1 MGLHRYT
8 RRAAGREL
16 FLILVAAIWW
26 IPFWFLVTI
35 SLKPDLEALQSPLS
49 LPHEIHL
56 ANFSTAWRQASL
68 GRALLSS
75 LLITSGSVI
84 ALVAIGSICAY
95 SIARRPGKLSGALY
109 LLFVLGIIL
118 PFQLGL
124 VPTYAALR
132 HLHLVG
138 SYLGIILLYT
148 GIWMPFSVFLY
159 TGFVRALPKEYEEAS
174 RVDGASTLR
183 TFRRVVFP
191 LLRPVTGTVAI
202 FTGLIVWND
211 FFLSLIFL
219 NGTNRIPLPVA
230 VYTFVGSFASRWN
243 LIFAAVIV
251 SLLPIL
257 TFFLV
262 AQRQLIRGFTGGIK
276 S

>member
-1 MGLHRYT
+1 MGLNRYT
-8 RRAAGREL
+8 RRAFVREL
-16 FLILVAAIWW
+16 TLLVIVAVWW
-26 IPFWFLVTI
+26 IPFYFLVI
-35 SLKPDLEALQSPLS
+35 VSLKPDLEALQSPLS
-49 LPHEIHL
+49 FPKEIDL
-56 ANFSTAWRQASL
+56 GNFSTAWHDAAL
-68 GRALLSS
+68 GRS
-75 LLITSGSVI
+75 LVNSLIITGGSVL
-84 ALVAIGSICAY
+84 ALIAIGSICAY
-95 SIARRPGKLSGALY
+95 TIARRPGRMGTALY

-124 VPTYAALR
+124 VPTYAVLR

-174 RVDGASTLR
+174 VVDGASTLR

-202 FTGLIVWND
+202 FTGLIIWND

-219 NGTNRIPLPVA
+219 NGTKKTPLPVA
-230 VYTFVGSFASRWN
+230 VYTFVGAFASRWN

-251 SLLPIL
+251 SLAPVLL
-257 TFFLV
+257 FFLV

-276 S
+276 T

>member
-1 MGLHRYT
+1 MGLNRYT
-8 RRAAGREL
+8 RRAFVREL
-16 FLILVAAIWW
+16 TLLVIVAVWW
-26 IPFWFLVTI
+26 IPFYFLVI
-35 SLKPDLEALQSPLS
+35 VSLKPDLEALQSPLS
-49 LPHEIHL
+49 FPKEIDL
-56 ANFSTAWRQASL
+56 GNFSTAWHDAAL
-68 GRALLSS
+68 GRS
-75 LLITSGSVI
+75 LVNSLIITGGSVL
-84 ALVAIGSICAY
+84 ALIAIGSICAY
-95 SIARRPGKLSGALY
+95 TIARRPGRMGTALY

-124 VPTYAALR
+124 VPTYAVLR

-174 RVDGASTLR
+174 VVDGASTLR

-202 FTGLIVWND
+202 FTGLIIWND

-219 NGTNRIPLPVA
+219 NGTKKTPLPVA
-230 VYTFVGSFASRWN
+230 VYTFVGAFASRWN

-257 TFFLV
+257 IFFLF

-276 S
+276 T

>member
-1 MGLHRYT
+1 MHAYK
-8 RRAAGREL
+8 RRTFVREL
-16 FLILVAAIWW
+16 TLLLVAAIWW
-26 IPFWFLVTI
+26 IPFYFLVI
-35 SLKPDLEALQSPLS
+35 VALKPDLEALQSPLS
-49 LPHEIHL
+49 FPQEVDLG
-56 ANFSTAWRQASL
+56 NFSTAWNDAAL
-68 GRALLSS
+68 GRSLVNS
-75 LLITSGSVI
+75 LLITGGSVL
-84 ALVAIGSICAY
+84 ALIAIGSICAY
-95 SIARRPGKLSGALY
+95 TIARRPGKMSAALY

-124 VPTYAALR
+124 VPTYAVLQ
-132 HLHLVG
+132 HLGLVG

-174 RVDGASTLR
+174 VVDGASAVR

-202 FTGLIVWND
+202 FTGLIIWND

-219 NGTNRIPLPVA
+219 NGTDKTPLPVA
-230 VYTFVGSFASRWN
+230 VYTFVGAFASRWN

-251 SLLPIL
+251 SLAPVLI
-257 TFFLV
+257 FFLF

-276 S
+276 T

>member
-1 MGLHRYT
+1 MGLQRYT
-8 RRAAGREL
+8 RRAFLREL
-16 FLILVAAIWW
+16 TLLVIAAIWW
-26 IPFWFLVTI
+26 VPFYFLVII

-49 LPHEIHL
+49 FPKDVDVG
-56 ANFSTAWRQASL
+56 NFSTAWHDAAL
-68 GRALLSS
+68 GRS
-75 LLITSGSVI
+75 LVNSLVITGGSVL
-84 ALVAIGSICAY
+84 ALIAIGSICAY
-95 SIARRPGKLSGALY
+95 TIARRPGRMGTALY

-124 VPTYAALR
+124 VPTYAVLR

-148 GIWMPFSVFLY
+148 GIWMPFAVFLY
-159 TGFVRALPKEYEEAS
+159 TGFVRSLPKEYEEAS
-174 RVDGASTLR
+174 LVDGASTLR

-202 FTGLIVWND
+202 FTGLIIWND

-219 NGTNRIPLPVA
+219 NGTKKTPLPVA
-230 VYTFVGSFASRWN
+230 VYTFVGAFASRWN

-251 SLLPIL
+251 SLLPVLI
-257 TFFLV
+257 FFLF

-276 S
+276 T

>member
-1 MGLHRYT
+1 L
-8 RRAAGREL
+8 AREL
-16 FLILVAAIWW
+16 TLLAVAAIWW
-26 IPFWFLVTI
+26 IPFYFLVI
-35 SLKPDLEALQSPLS
+35 IALKPDLEALQSPLS
-49 LPHEIHL
+49 FPKVVDFG
-56 ANFSTAWRQASL
+56 NFSTAWHDAAL
-68 GRALLSS
+68 GRSLVNSLVITGGTVLAL
-75 LLITSGSVI
+75 I
-84 ALVAIGSICAY
+84 AIGSVCAY
-95 SIARRPGKLSGALY
+95 TIARRPGRLSGALY

-124 VPTYAALR
+124 VPTYAVMQQLG
-132 HLHLVG
+132 LVG

-174 RVDGASTLR
+174 FVDGASTLR

-219 NGTNRIPLPVA
+219 NGTHKTPLPVA
-230 VYTFVGSFASRWN
+230 VYTFVGAFASRWN

-251 SLLPIL
+251 SLAPVLI
-257 TFFLV
+257 FFLV

-276 S
+276 A

>member
-1 MGLHRYT
+1 MGLQRYT
-8 RRAAGREL
+8 RRAFLREL
-16 FLILVAAIWW
+16 TLLVIAAIWW
-26 IPFWFLVTI
+26 VPFYFLVII

-49 LPHEIHL
+49 FPKDVDVG
-56 ANFSTAWRQASL
+56 NFSTAWHDAAL
-68 GRALLSS
+68 GRS
-75 LLITSGSVI
+75 LVNSLVITGGSVL
-84 ALVAIGSICAY
+84 ALIAIGSICAY
-95 SIARRPGKLSGALY
+95 TIARRPGRMGTALY

-124 VPTYAALR
+124 VPTYAVLR

-148 GIWMPFSVFLY
+148 GIWMPFADFLY
-159 TGFVRALPKEYEEAS
+159 TGFVRSLPKEYEEAS
-174 RVDGASTLR
+174 LVDGASTLR

-202 FTGLIVWND
+202 FTGLIIWND

-219 NGTNRIPLPVA
+219 NGTKKTPLPVA
-230 VYTFVGSFASRWN
+230 VYTFVGAFASRWN

-251 SLLPIL
+251 SLLPVLI
-257 TFFLV
+257 FFLF

-276 S
+276 T

>member
-16 FLILVAAIWW
+16 FLVLVAAIWW

-84 ALVAIGSICAY
+84 ALIAIGSICAY

-138 SYLGIILLYT
+138 SYLGVILLYT